1 MPQTPTEW
9 LGRTQ
14 VNPISTGFQGHP
26 EIIGLSNGNILV
38 VFSDDSDTVP
48 GLGRDIV
55 GVIYDAEGNVVR
67 AASQLNTAFF
77 FDGEEW
83 PSIAATND
91 GGFIMVY
98 EDSDASGTSIRAQ
111 RYDSQGDSVDAATVL
126 EDPGA
131 ALLSNPQVAV
141 NRRSVAVCS
150 IPTWIPS
157 AQSRSCEQTKTPQIR
172 KSTAIR

>member
-14 VNPISTGFQGHP
+14 VNSLSTGFQGHQ
-26 EIIGLSNGNILV
+26 ETIGLSNGNILV

-48 GLGRDIV
+48 GLSRDIV

-67 AASQLNTAFF
+67 AEFQANTAFF

-98 EDSDASGTSIRAQ
+98 EDSDASGTSIRAE
-111 RYDSQGDSVDAATVL
+111 RYNA
-126 EDPGA
+126 
-131 ALLSNPQVAV
+131 
-141 NRRSVAVCS
+141 
-150 IPTWIPS
+150 
-157 AQSRSCEQTKTPQIR
+157 
-172 KSTAIR
+172 